1 MKITSF
7 EEFTELA
14 RRGTFVPVVKEVV
27 ADLLTPV
34 SAFLKI
40 AEDADY
46 AFLLESV
53 EGGEHVG
60 RYSFLGKDPFLIL
73 RARDGRTTI
82 DRGGQTTESE
92 RPFIETLRRLMADFR
107 SPFVPDL
114 PRFTGGAVGYLGY
127 NAASW
132 FEPVLGDLG
141 TSGDGADAAGFMLF
155 DTVLAFDH
163 VQHRILIIA
172 NARITADDDPESLY
186 QFACA
191 KIQFVERELERN
203 LSHVRQEP
211 HGRPDLQSNYTR
223 ERFEEQV
230 RTAKEHIAA
239 GDIYQVVLSQR
250 FEAEIGAEPFTV
262 YRALRHVNP
271 SPYM

>member
-7 EEFTELA
+7 DEFKELA
-14 RRGTFVPVVKEVV
+14 RRGTFVPVVKEIV

-40 AEDADY
+40 AEHADY

-73 RARDGRTTI
+73 RARGARTHI
-82 DRGGQTTESE
+82 ERAGVVTESD
-92 RPFIETLRRLMADFR
+92 RPFVETLRRLMADFR

-127 NAASW
+127 GAASW

-141 TSGDGADAAGFMLF
+141 QATDGSDQAGFMLF

-172 NARITADDDPESLY
+172 NARITADDDLESLY

-191 KIQFVERELERN
+191 KIQFLERELERS
-203 LSHVRQEP
+203 LSQVRAEP
-211 HGRPDLQSNYTR
+211 QPAIDVRSNYTR
-223 ERFEEQV
+223 ERFEQQV

-250 FEAEIGAEPFTV
+250 FEA
-262 YRALRHVNP
+262 
-271 SPYM
+271 

>member
-7 EEFTELA
+7 EEFKDLA
-14 RRGTFVPVVKEVV
+14 RRGTFVPVCKEIV

-40 AEDADY
+40 AEHADY

-53 EGGEHVG
+53 EGGEHVA

-73 RARDGRTTI
+73 RS
-82 DRGGQTTESE
+82 RGGTTTMERAGATAGSE
-92 RPFIETLRRLMADFR
+92 RPFIETLRQLMADFR

-127 NAASW
+127 GAASW

-141 TSGDGADAAGFMLF
+141 QGADRADDAGFMVF

-163 VQHRILIIA
+163 VQHRILIIS
-172 NARITADDDPESLY
+172 NARITADDDLEALY
-186 QFACA
+186 QFACT
-191 KIQFVERELERN
+191 KIEFLERELRRDFSHPRPAPGHAISVRSN
-203 LSHVRQEP
+203 LSR
-211 HGRPDLQSNYTR
+211 D
-223 ERFEEQV
+223 RFL
-230 RTAKEHIAA
+230 
-239 GDIYQVVLSQR
+239 DI
-250 FEAEIGAEPFTV
+250 
-262 YRALRHVNP
+262 VN
-271 SPYM
+271 